1 MEQNHPLL
9 LLIFLMWKIIWVKI
23 HFNTHLFMGHQKDLT
38 CSFQPWLKLH
48 INHAV
53 LSHETMAPK
62 FTPQISKLEAVT
74 WFWYYGC
81 CYGDFCSFFQNEQWL
96 LNGVGKQ
103 AAGAYELQ
111 NKRYSFYRET
121 VATTSLPWVKCECLC
136 LPREISLVLVY
147 SP

>member
-1 MEQNHPLL
+1 MLTLRRKSQSQDKLL
-9 LLIFLMWKIIWVKI
+9 NLICRTTPFVVLLIFLIWKIIWVKI

-38 CSFQPWLKLH
+38 CSFQPWLSLY

-62 FTPQISKLEAVT
+62 FTPCISKLEAVAL
-74 WFWYYGC
+74 FWYYGC
-81 CYGDFCSFFQNEQWL
+81 CCGDFCSFFQTKQWI

-111 NKRYSFYRET
+111 
-121 VATTSLPWVKCECLC
+121 
-136 LPREISLVLVY
+136 I
-147 SP
+147 